1 MKQNSLLP
9 AYLALAVVCLVWGTT
24 YFAIRVGV
32 EHFPPFLFSGIRQVI
47 AGGIML
53 LVLKISGKLQVHRS
67 DIINQSV
74 LGLLMVALGNGVIGW
89 SERFISSGL
98 AALIC
103 SLIPVF
109 VVVISFVLGF
119 DRQKQHIL
127 IIVGLL
133 LGCMGIALIF
143 RDNLADLTNKEYFTG
158 MLVAFGACLA
168 WAYGSVISKYRLKAS
183 NNIFQSAALQLFT
196 GGLAL
201 FVLSALLDD
210 YSELQYITPDSIWAL
225 VYLIV
230 VGSLIAYTAFVYAL
244 KHLPI
249 GISSLYAY
257 INPLIA
263 LVLGAALLNEKM
275 TAYTFFALLTT
286 LAGVYCIN
294 RGYQLMARA
303 KKQ

>member
-183 NNIFQSAALQLFT
+183 SNIFQSAALQLFT
-196 GGLAL
+196 GGLVL

>member
-53 LVLKISGKLQVHRS
+53 LVLKISGKLQLHRS

-158 MLVAFGACLA
+158 MLMAFGACLA

-183 NNIFQSAALQLFT
+183 SNIFQSAALQLFT
-196 GGLAL
+196 GGLVL

>member
-53 LVLKISGKLQVHRS
+53 LVLKISGNLQVHRS

-119 DRQKQHIL
+119 DRQKQHML
-127 IIVGLL
+127 IIIGLL

-158 MLVAFGACLA
+158 MLVAFGACLV

-183 NNIFQSAALQLFT
+183 SNIFQSAALQLFT

-263 LVLGAALLNEKM
+263 LVLGAVLLNEKM

>member
-32 EHFPPFLFSGIRQVI
+32 EHFPPFLFSGIRQII

-183 NNIFQSAALQLFT
+183 SNIFQSAALQLFT
-196 GGLAL
+196 GGLVL